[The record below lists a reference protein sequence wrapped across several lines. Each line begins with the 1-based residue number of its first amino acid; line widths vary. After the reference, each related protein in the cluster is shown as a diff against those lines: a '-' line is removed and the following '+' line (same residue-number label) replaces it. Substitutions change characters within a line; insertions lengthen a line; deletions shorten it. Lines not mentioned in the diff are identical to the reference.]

1 MKKRE
6 EIAEKYKW
14 DLSEYA
20 LSPKDCEEKLER
32 FKAYLPKLE
41 AFKGRLTNAETI
53 FDCLALGSKVS
64 QEVSKIL
71 VYAYSRKTED
81 TSNHEIIELEDKINA
96 FCTDLSTASSY
107 IDVEISALDDEFLV
121 SLQNDE
127 NYPQFSNYFKDI
139 LRNKKYILSEK
150 EEKIMS
156 QIGTFAGGFGNNMK
170 IYDSSDITFKPAL
183 DSNGKEYE
191 VSIANYEKYMS
202 SPDPILRENMYKSL
216 NGEYKNLENMLANN
230 YSSYVKMVS
239 TLTKIRGYNSVLE
252 SKLFGD
258 KLTVDFFNLLIN
270 KVKQHAGIFHNFF
283 KTKQKILGLEKLK
296 ICDVP
301 TQLGKVGSVEIS
313 FKEAFGTLLKTLQPL
328 GEGYL
333 SVLKKAVSERW
344 IDVFDNENKY
354 SGQYECACYGCH
366 PLVFLKFNNDNSS
379 TLTLAH
385 ELGHAMHSYYS
396 NKSQPYEKSDY
407 PIFLAEIAST
417 VNETFMCMH
426 LIKNAKTQ
434 DEKIY
439 YINEF
444 LDAARATILRQTQF
458 AEFEKLV
465 FEKYDAEKAVSKKF
479 FQDTYEN
486 LTKEYYGNMVEMLPE
501 TKYEYSRIP
510 HFFRSFYV
518 YKYATGM
525 LSAILIV
532 KKFMDNEPNIQQNYL
547 KFLSSGSSLSPL
559 ETLKIVGVDLE
570 KEETFDKAFEFL
582 DMIVKEFENTIK

>member
-14 DLSEYA
+14 DLSDYA
-20 LSPKDCEEKLER
+20 LSVEDCEEKLEK
-32 FKAYLPKLE
+32 FKSYLPKVQ
-41 AFKGRLTNAETI
+41 AFKGKLTNAETI
-53 FDCLALGSKVS
+53 FECLSLESKIS

-81 TSNHEIIELEDKINA
+81 TSNHEMIELEDKINA
-96 FCTDLSTASSY
+96 FCTELSTASSY
-107 IDVEISALDDEFLV
+107 IDVEISALDNDFLLA
-121 SLQNDE
+121 LQNNKNHPE
-127 NYPQFSNYFKDI
+127 FSNYFKAV

-202 SPDPILRENMYKSL
+202 SPDPVLRESMYKSL

-230 YSSYVKMVS
+230 FSSYVKMVS

-252 SKLFGD
+252 SKLLGD
-258 KLTVDFFNLLIN
+258 ELTEDFFNLLIK

-301 TQLGKVGSVEIS
+301 TQLGKAESVEIS
-313 FKEAFGTLLKTLQPL
+313 FEEAFDTLLRTLQPL
-328 GEGYL
+328 GEEYL
-333 SVLKKAVSERW
+333 SVLKKSVSERW

-366 PLVFLKFNNDNSS
+366 PLVFLKFNNDISS

-396 NKSQPYEKSDY
+396 NKSQPYENHDY

-417 VNETFMCMH
+417 VNETFMCML
-426 LIKNAKTQ
+426 LIKNAKTL

-444 LDAARATILRQTQF
+444 LDNARATILRQTQF

-465 FEKYDAEKAVSKKF
+465 FEKYAVDMAVSKKF

-518 YKYATGM
+518 FKYATGM

-532 KKFMDNEPNIQQNYL
+532 KKFMDNEPGIQEKYI
-547 KFLSSGSSLSPL
+547 KFLSSGSSLPPL

-570 KEETFDKAFEFL
+570 NPKTFDEAFEFL
-582 DMIVKEFENTIK
+582 DKVVKDFENTIK